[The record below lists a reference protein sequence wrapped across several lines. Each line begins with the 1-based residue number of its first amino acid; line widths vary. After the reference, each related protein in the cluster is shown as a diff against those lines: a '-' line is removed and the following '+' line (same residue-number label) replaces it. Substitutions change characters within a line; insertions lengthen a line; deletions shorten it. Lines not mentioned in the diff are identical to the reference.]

1 MSKTMCEI
9 LVMHHF
15 NLFFL
20 AFNLAENMKWAQMQH
35 CSVQKWGTK
44 WCINIELNSA
54 VVNQALFRKKQRSF
68 CLHKNTY
75 DLAFN
80 IQ

>member
-15 NLFFL
+15 NLLFL

-44 WCINIELNSA
+44 
-54 VVNQALFRKKQRSF
+54 
-68 CLHKNTY
+68 
-75 DLAFN
+75 
-80 IQ
+80 